1 MSALITPSQ
10 PDTQGHPLM
19 PDRPPGKRPA
29 LSESGAGPTGSDAAG
44 LLTPVLLSETE
55 RRFKFRGLP
64 QAIGAARRALRE
76 WESHFDPDR
85 FYDLS
90 LCVSELVTSR
100 VQRSGEGEIELT
112 VRRGPGL
119 VRAEVSD
126 PREDVATALAESPL
140 TTPGN
145 WGTFIIDQVADR
157 WGVDRSAGT
166 RVWCEIDLAGSSL

>member
-10 PDTQGHPLM
+10 PDTQGRRLIPDHPKG
-19 PDRPPGKRPA
+19 DRPA
-29 LSESGAGPTGSDAAG
+29 LSESGGGPAGPDTAG
-44 LLTPVLLSETE
+44 LLTPIVLSETE

-76 WESHFDPDR
+76 WERYFEPDH

-100 VQRSGEGEIELT
+100 VQHSAEGEIELA
-112 VRRGPGL
+112 VRRRPGL

-126 PREDVATALAESPL
+126 PREDVAAALAASPL
-140 TTPGN
+140 TNPGD
-145 WGTFIIDQVADR
+145 WGTFIIDRVADR
-157 WGVDRSAGT
+157 WGVDRGVGT
-166 RVWCEIDLAGSSL
+166 RVWCEIDLASSAP